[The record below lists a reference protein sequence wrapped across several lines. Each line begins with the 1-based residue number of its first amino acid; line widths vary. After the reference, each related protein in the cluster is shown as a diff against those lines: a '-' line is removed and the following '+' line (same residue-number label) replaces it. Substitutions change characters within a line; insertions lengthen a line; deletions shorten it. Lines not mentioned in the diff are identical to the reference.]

1 MPDNKRG
8 KHDRKTSLPDEVAQN
23 PGARNAA
30 TDANPHITLEE
41 ARNAA
46 AGERPNA
53 AGGAVP
59 STAEEHVPSLSDP
72 NATDLPTSGAPD
84 SMQSG
89 QAHASKKNKEK

>member
-1 MPDNKRG
+1 MPKNKKG
-8 KHDRKTSLPDEVAQN
+8 KQKRTSSLPDEVAQN

-30 TDANPHITLEE
+30 TDADPHITLEE

-46 AGERPNA
+46 AGESPNA

-59 STAEEHVPSLSDP
+59 STAEDHVPSLSDP

-84 SMQSG
+84 SMQSKK
-89 QAHASKKNKEK
+89 AHDSKKNQ